1 MLDSV
6 KWFSGFLI
14 VGATLFSSCK
24 SSDSQPTD
32 LVSVGLH
39 QSARLASEVVVRVDS
54 IQDSRCPT
62 GATCVWAGQAKVK
75 MLLSKDKDSTAVSL
89 ILGPSLKA
97 DSTKRI
103 DSTNVTLS
111 NQAYKVILRDVYPYP
126 TVSTQG
132 QPQAAVVQ
140 VTKI

>member
-1 MLDSV
+1 MKRL
-6 KWFSGFLI
+6 SGFLI
-14 VGATLFSSCK
+14 VGTLLFSACK
-24 SSDSQPTD
+24 SSDTQPSD

-39 QSARLASEVVVRVDS
+39 QSARLASDVVVRVDS

-75 MLLSKDKDSTAVSL
+75 MLLVKETDSTKVNLVIGASL
-89 ILGPSLKA
+89 NP
-97 DSTKRI
+97 DSTKRQ

-111 NQAYKVILRDVYPYP
+111 NQTYKVILRDVYPYP
-126 TVSTQG
+126 TTSTQG